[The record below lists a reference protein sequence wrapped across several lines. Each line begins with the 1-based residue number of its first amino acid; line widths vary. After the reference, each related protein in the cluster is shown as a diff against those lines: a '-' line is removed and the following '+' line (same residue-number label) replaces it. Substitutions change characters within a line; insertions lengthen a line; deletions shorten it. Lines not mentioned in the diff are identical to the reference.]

1 MILYKCL
8 YLSANG
14 ALFIEGNKIK
24 VACTKYSTMK
34 DHKTKNTRLALDENS
49 SLSGLKARVFPL
61 LSSTYRIT
69 ASTRKA
75 SCYG

>member
-1 MILYKCL
+1 MILDKCL

-24 VACTKYSTMK
+24 VACAKYSTMK

-49 SLSGLKARVFPL
+49 SLSCLPKSKS
-61 LSSTYRIT
+61 LSI
-69 ASTRKA
+69 AVVNL
-75 SCYG
+75 